1 MGRTGKQD
9 TRTPFHLERYPP
21 LGGMNGDLTVKNG
34 STNRFWFVLTV
45 INLLALS
52 YPIIL
57 LHRAET
63 TDSYLFA
70 TFVLIGCVFLLT
82 VIDFVSIVIADG
94 LDELNGSSSHHRG
107 AQRKR
112 PT

>member
-1 MGRTGKQD
+1 M
-9 TRTPFHLERYPP
+9 L
-21 LGGMNGDLTVKNG
+21 KNG
-34 STNRFWFVLTV
+34 NTSRFWFVLTA

-52 YPIIL
+52 YPISL

-63 TDSYLFA
+63 TDASLFA
-70 TFVLIGCVFLLT
+70 TFALIACVFLLA

-94 LDELNGSSSHHRG
+94 LNELGGSSSHHRR

>member
-1 MGRTGKQD
+1 M
-9 TRTPFHLERYPP
+9 
-21 LGGMNGDLTVKNG
+21 VKNE
-34 STNRFWFVLTV
+34 STNRFWFVLTA

-57 LHRAET
+57 LRRAET
-63 TDSYLFA
+63 MDASLFA

-82 VIDFVSIVIADG
+82 VIDAVSVVIVNG
-94 LDELNGSSSHHRG
+94 LDDLSGRSSHHRRVE
-107 AQRKR
+107 RKR

>member
-1 MGRTGKQD
+1 M
-9 TRTPFHLERYPP
+9 L
-21 LGGMNGDLTVKNG
+21 KNG
-34 STNRFWFVLTV
+34 NTSRFWFVLTA

-57 LHRAET
+57 FHRAET
-63 TDSYLFA
+63 TDASLFA

-82 VIDFVSIVIADG
+82 VIDAVGILIVNG
-94 LDELNGSSSHHRG
+94 LDDLSGTSSHHRRV
-107 AQRKR
+107 QRKR